1 MLRLAAA
8 VALSLVVAWVAFV
21 VVLAVARP
29 EGATVAGAARLL
41 PDIVRLVRRLAGDP
55 ALPRPARL
63 TLWLLLAYLASPVDI
78 VPDVVPVLGYADDAI
93 VVALALRRVVRLAG
107 ADAIDRHWSGTPA
120 GRDVVCRLAGVPTL
134 AGMEETAP
142 NRWLTEAGGR
152 SQAYDARWEEA
163 AAAGRNIH
171 GEADLVDRLG
181 PGSVLDAGCG
191 TGRVAIELAA
201 RGMAVAGVDVDAS
214 MLARAREKGPD
225 LTWVHADLADV
236 DLGRQFDV
244 VVMAGNVMIF
254 LAPGTEAQVVANLA
268 RHVAPGGSL
277 VAGFSL
283 EPGRLDLATYD
294 AHAGAAGLVLAARW
308 ATWDEQPFA
317 GGDYAVSVH
326 RRPEG

>member
-1 MLRLAAA
+1 M
-8 VALSLVVAWVAFV
+8 
-21 VVLAVARP
+21 
-29 EGATVAGAARLL
+29 
-41 PDIVRLVRRLAGDP
+41 D
-55 ALPRPARL
+55 
-63 TLWLLLAYLASPVDI
+63 
-78 VPDVVPVLGYADDAI
+78 AD
-93 VVALALRRVVRLAG
+93 
-107 ADAIDRHWSGTPA
+107 
-120 GRDVVCRLAGVPTL
+120 
-134 AGMEETAP
+134 AP
-142 NRWLTEAGGR
+142 NRWLTEASDR
-152 SQAYDARWEEA
+152 SHTYDQRWEEA

-171 GEADLVDRLG
+171 GEADLVERLG
-181 PGSVLDAGCG
+181 PASVLDAGCG

-201 RGMAVAGVDVDAS
+201 RGIDVAGVDVDAS
-214 MLARAREKGPD
+214 MLARARDKAPR

-236 DLGRQFDV
+236 DLGRTFDV

-294 AHAGAAGLVLAARW
+294 AHAGAAGLVLADRW

-326 RRPEG
+326 RCPGAVSVHRCPGAVSVHRKTG